1 MKYQKF
7 IFGPIL
13 KTKKPLYS
21 SDRVVFKKIYIYIK
35 NGVVKGTITRR
46 KPQNSEFFP
55 FF

>member
-13 KTKKPLYS
+13 KTKKPLYL
-21 SDRVVFKKIYIYIK
+21 SDLVVFKKKKKK

>member
-7 IFGPIL
+7 IFWPIL

-21 SDRVVFKKIYIYIK
+21 SDRVVFKKKKK
-35 NGVVKGTITRR
+35 NGEVKGTITRR